1 MVTGSTFVILVA
13 LAGNLA
19 IAIAKFVASWISG
32 STAMYTEAIHS
43 LWIPATRSCFSSGRS
58 AASVRLMRD
67 ILSAMAWRPISG
79 RSLSP

>member
-32 STAMYTEAIHS
+32 STAMYTEAISFAGGYRRPDLASHR
-43 LWIPATRSCFSSGRS
+43 AEARRAS
-58 AASVRLMRD
+58 A
-67 ILSAMAWRPISG
+67 
-79 RSLSP
+79 

>member
-43 LWIPATRSCFSSGRS
+43 LVDTATRSCFSSGRS

-67 ILSAMAWRPISG
+67 ILSAMAWKPISG